1 MKKIK
6 SLFSPKKLVLWL
18 SVLLLIFTVPEMNK
32 PAMSK
37 TEAIVT
43 MMSIDKIDETVKIA
57 VTVIT
62 PTQDKQT
69 NYQVYSSEGETLSVA
84 VENMSLEI
92 GKEMGFAQCEI
103 VAIGQNLSEKG
114 VMKALDYMT
123 RTKRVGTNSILI
135 TFSGDVVEFTQAT
148 SDLSQEKSLN
158 LGQIINFDRRFI
170 LSNQSNIENFYKDYY
185 SDTSI
190 GIMPKIKLE
199 TKETD
204 NSIEVASSNNSSDSS
219 SGQQSSTSQGQN
231 EKKYIVNDG
240 SMTVYKKGKKF
251 LDVSAE
257 EMKKINLFANKSHQG
272 TIIVNKVDDKIY
284 NNTDVSVRI
293 LDKKLKIK
301 TKFENDIPIFSVN
314 IELKVFVEEV
324 LDKDPTNNMLRR
336 TRDFLT
342 PALIDKLKEKTTQ
355 EIYEIIDYCKDNQV
369 DLLGVYKTFN
379 AKNYKE
385 FKNYIN
391 KVGVED
397 FLSQVK
403 FETNVKINSEI

>member
-6 SLFSPKKLVLWL
+6 SLFSPKKLVVWFGI
-18 SVLLLIFTVPEMNK
+18 LLLVFTIPAINK

-37 TEAIVT
+37 TDAIVT
-43 MMSIDKIDETVKIA
+43 MLSIDKIDETVKIA

-69 NYQVYSSEGETLSVA
+69 NFQVYSSEGETLSVA
-84 VENMSLEI
+84 VENLSLEI

-103 VAIGQNLSEKG
+103 VAIGETLSEKG
-114 VMKALDYMT
+114 VMKVLDYMT

-135 TFSGDVVEFTQAT
+135 SFTGDVVDFTQAI

-185 SDTSI
+185 SDISL
-190 GIMPKIKLE
+190 GITPKIKLE
-199 TKETD
+199 DNEAE
-204 NSIEVASSNNSSDSS
+204 NSIEVSSLSGGGS
-219 SGQQSSTSQGQN
+219 SGQQQQASN
-231 EKKYIVNDG
+231 KPEDKKKYIVNDG
-240 SMTVYKKGKKF
+240 SMVVYKKGKKY
-251 LDVSAE
+251 LDISAD
-257 EMKKINLFANKSHQG
+257 EMKKVNIFANKKQQG
-272 TIIVNKVDDKIY
+272 TIIVNDVEDERY

-301 TKFENDIPIFSVN
+301 TEFKDNIPIFTAN
-314 IELKVFVEEV
+314 IEFKVFVEEV
-324 LDKDPTNNMLRR
+324 LDEEPTNNMLRR
-336 TRDFLT
+336 NRDFLT
-342 PALIDKLKEKTTQ
+342 PALVDKLKEKTTQ
-355 EIYEIIDYCKDNQV
+355 DMKEIIDFCVENNL

-379 AKNYKE
+379 AKNHKK
-385 FKNYIN
+385 FKKYIEN
-391 KVGVED
+391 VGVEN
-397 FLSQVK
+397 FLSNIK